1 MRSITHIRDSQT
13 GLCSLILTKE
23 EELKREADWEVAWQ
37 NVRCPGLTPEQSSFI
52 FEMAH
57 GLLPNNSRLYRF
69 GLLLLP
75 GKRH

>member
-13 GLCSLILTKE
+13 GLCLLILTKE

-37 NVRCPGLTPEQSSFI
+37 NARGPGLTLAASFL
-52 FEMAH
+52 FKMAH